1 MDDQYRYHSV
11 DNVLMVTG
19 DASGIGVFCTTVEN
33 SSRKFDTLFGPYSS
47 YSTENK
53 YDVPGLSELLAAKYE
68 ITKAPGDKK
77 VVDSV
82 TGRDATFYITE
93 KDACPIGFSV
103 DYALTEAEFMEIP
116 QEQRALTLMQAAIVD
131 EDKLPEVGNVTL
143 RAESGNLEYGESI
156 DSLIKKTV
164 SNRVHEF
171 HRDSHGFT
179 CLTSYDDN
187 RLLYFTVPW
196 SEGWKA
202 TVDGVDTEVLNSGGM
217 MALCISAGEHQVEF
231 SYHTPGFHAGIM
243 ISIISWCVFIIF
255 TLIKVKS
262 KTK

>member
-53 YDVPGLSELLAAKYE
+53 YDVPGLPELLAAKYE
-68 ITKAPGDKK
+68 ITKDPGDRK
-77 VVDSV
+77 VLGSV
-82 TGRDATFYITE
+82 TGRNATFYITE
-93 KDACPIGFSV
+93 KDVCPIGFAV
-103 DYALTEAEFMEIP
+103 DYVLTEEEFMEIP
-116 QEQRALTLMQAAIVD
+116 HEQRALTLMQAAIVD
-131 EDKLPEVGNVTL
+131 EDKLPEVENIAL
-143 RAESGNLEYGESI
+143 RAESGNLDYEESI

-164 SNRVHEF
+164 LNRVHEF
-171 HRDSHGFT
+171 RRDSHGFT
-179 CLTSYDDN
+179 CLTSYADN

-217 MALCISAGEHQVEF
+217 MALCISAGEHRVEF
-231 SYHTPGFHAGIM
+231 SYHTPGFHVGIM